1 MGPRCGPGT
10 SGTLL
15 HRRAARQ
22 PRMPGR
28 PMRPLRARV
37 DAPTPASRG
46 RRRGAID
53 CPASRCSRTD
63 SGSRTDGAPVAV
75 GIARSRKAPTATW
88 PRFGTRTRGS
98 QSGADPRGRDPTRAG
113 RRIRDP
119 TSRASRREQRSAAGL
134 EQGMTVG
141 AGGGRGQRRGSF
153 IGGRSPKAPRALAA
167 SPAAM
172 SSSPPGSAPLVPPAG
187 LWMYE
192 PTAASWPGHG
202 RTRQRNIRLSRP
214 QLVAFVGVGNGPN
227 FWMRSL

>member
-22 PRMPGR
+22 HRMPGR
-28 PMRPLRARV
+28 PRRSFRARV

-46 RRRGAID
+46 RQRGAIN

-63 SGSRTDGAPVAV
+63 SGPQADGAPVAV
-75 GIARSRKAPTATW
+75 RIARSRKAPTATW

-113 RRIRDP
+113 RRIPIRQVE
-119 TSRASRREQRSAAGL
+119 RARREQRSAAGL

-172 SSSPPGSAPLVPPAG
+172 SSSPPDSAPLVPPAG
-187 LWMYE
+187 IGMYE
-192 PTAASWPGHG
+192 PAAASWPGHG
-202 RTRQRNIRLSRP
+202 RTR
-214 QLVAFVGVGNGPN
+214 
-227 FWMRSL
+227 

>member
-28 PMRPLRARV
+28 PRRSFRARV

-46 RRRGAID
+46 RRRGAIT
-53 CPASRCSRTD
+53 CPASRCSRAD
-63 SGSRTDGAPVAV
+63 SGSQTDGAPVAV
-75 GIARSRKAPTATW
+75 RIARSRKAPPATW

-113 RRIRDP
+113 RRIQDP

-167 SPAAM
+167 SPAAKRGRAHRH
-172 SSSPPGSAPLVPPAG
+172 SSVGARRPRAG
-187 LWMYE
+187 LRAFPPNRSRE
-192 PTAASWPGHG
+192 RAK
-202 RTRQRNIRLSRP
+202 RQNRIVTSA
-214 QLVAFVGVGNGPN
+214 V
-227 FWMRSL
+227 